1 MFATLTL
8 AAAVP
13 FLPSHAARA
22 AEECLAAPK
31 SYAPPGRHWY
41 YRSDRAKGR
50 KCWYLGA
57 AGLRTHQAAPQES
70 RPAAP
75 PVDKPARSLAPLGR
89 ETAGDVLPVAP
100 LEPSKTDIP
109 PANSNA
115 LPQGATQW
123 LTSPQPVATMERE
136 PVGAP
141 VADERVAADAQT
153 TEPTAATEPTEAA
166 EVAYAAP
173 QPLAV
178 IETADATGLNPQWM
192 FVLIAAALAISGI
205 VVPFKIV
212 AARRRRIRIG
222 GYSTKPPARPVN
234 QRIPPRFDSPIAPPL
249 RPADD
254 DDDTLRQILRSRD
267 RRAA

>member
-1 MFATLTL
+1 ML

-13 FLPSHAARA
+13 FLPNHAARA

-57 AGLRTHQAAPQES
+57 AGIKTHQATPQDVP
-70 RPAAP
+70 RAAP
-75 PVDKPARSLAPLGR
+75 RVDKPARPPAPLGR
-89 ETAGDVLPVAP
+89 ETAGDVLPPPLAP
-100 LEPSKTDIP
+100 IEPSTKETSP
-109 PANSNA
+109 VSTPMM
-115 LPQGATQW
+115 QGASSAMQW
-123 LTSPQPVATMERE
+123 LVPPQPAAAMERE
-136 PVGAP
+136 PADTPVVHEP
-141 VADERVAADAQT
+141 VATEAQATEATDAADAA
-153 TEPTAATEPTEAA
+153 PPRPPAA
-166 EVAYAAP
+166 
-173 QPLAV
+173 
-178 IETADATGLNPQWM
+178 IETADSTGLNPQWM

-222 GYSTKPPARPVN
+222 GYSTMPPPRPVN
-234 QRIPPRFDSPIAPPL
+234 QRIPPRFDNPIAPPL

-254 DDDTLRQILRSRD
+254 DEALRQILRSRD